1 MNEHLACEL
10 AALAFLSQCIRFLW
24 KVEVERYKMR
34 KKKPSTT
41 TNRRRH

>member
-1 MNEHLACEL
+1 MNEQFTREL
-10 AALAFLSQCIRFLW
+10 MALVFLFQCIRFLW

-41 TNRRRH
+41 RNRRRA